1 MGVPVL
7 TRFLPHAFLLLA
19 LLAASVVPAFA
30 NTDDLLKLEQGWEYR
45 WGDSPVGVDGIPEWV
60 RSSDPADWQAI
71 GFPSNPPGREGREHA
86 WFRVTLPE
94 GEWQDPVLYI
104 FSVDIIVQ
112 VWLNNELIYQYG
124 TFDAEGRGR
133 FEGWPWHEIPL
144 PGDFQG
150 QTAYFR
156 VFSNYTDIGLWGEVG
171 VLDHAQLVLRI
182 IQQSAEGLIVAA
194 LTGLIG
200 LLALVFALIQRKQR
214 SFASIALFGFA
225 ASAMLVAESQASLLV
240 LYRPLFWDYLAAGS
254 YYMIPVA
261 LALLLQQWLSGQG
274 PTAARWLWKLHLVYV
289 VGALG
294 LSAMGWVDL
303 SSTFPPFDALL
314 MASLLILMV
323 SAARRF
329 RGLAIEQRLL
339 LATFA
344 VFSVF
349 LILDMAVAHGVLPWG
364 RVPVS
369 WGALGFSLAIIS
381 IAVWHYS
388 TTHQALYTLT
398 AQLEQKVAERTARAE
413 GLAQREAARA
423 SLLSLESRKNETL
436 FDLISTLQDSASVD
450 EAFRRLSSALPDLY
464 LPVAGCFY
472 QHQPDGRYTRLVTW
486 GELDDRFPEK
496 YGTAML
502 LPADTPALIAVDQ
515 APDQLSFRMRLETAQ
530 PGAEPAGLL
539 LLARPALP
547 ELVQDYSLV
556 RLIGWVQQSV
566 EKIAITLSALML
578 REELR
583 RFSYEDGLTGLKNR
597 RHFDE
602 LFGHEKEVSLR
613 TGRPLSLLMFDL
625 DHFKQFNDDYGHEAG
640 DEALRHVGRLLDRH
654 FRGSDVV
661 CRYGGEEFVV
671 LMPGAPLAEALLRAE
686 TLRKLIADEPVVVAG
701 QPLTK
706 LTISGGVACWPDTT
720 DQFDSL
726 MRAADA
732 ALYKAKRAGRNRVEA
747 AGQQQ
752 AVS

>member
-1 MGVPVL
+1 MGAPVL
-7 TRFLPHAFLLLA
+7 TRFLPHVLLFLLL
-19 LLAASVVPAFA
+19 LAGSAVPAFA
-30 NTDDLLKLEQGWEYR
+30 DSDDLLKLDRGWEFR
-45 WGDSPVGVDGIPEWV
+45 WGDSPVEADGVPAWV
-60 RSSDPADWQAI
+60 RSPEPAEWQAI
-71 GFPSNPPGREGREHA
+71 GFPSNPPGREGREHV
-86 WFRVTLPE
+86 WFRITLPD

-112 VWLNNELIYQYG
+112 VWLDKALIYQYG
-124 TFDAEGRGR
+124 TLDAEGRGR

-150 QTAYFR
+150 KTVYFR

-171 VLDHAQLVLRI
+171 VLDHAQLVLRV
-182 IQQSAEGLIVAA
+182 IQQSAEGLIIAT

-200 LLALVFALIQRKQR
+200 LLALVFALIQRSQR
-214 SFASIALFGFA
+214 SFASIALFAFA
-225 ASAMLVAESQASLLV
+225 VATMLVAESQASQLV
-240 LYRPLFWDYLAAGS
+240 LAQPLFWDYLAAGS
-254 YYMIPVA
+254 YYLIPVA
-261 LALLLQQWLSGQG
+261 LALLLQQWLSGHG
-274 PTAARWLWKLHLVYV
+274 PTAARWLWKLHLVYLI
-289 VGALG
+289 GALG
-294 LSAMGWVDL
+294 LSMAGWLDL
-303 SSTFPPFDALL
+303 SMTFPPFDALL
-314 MASLLILMV
+314 LVTLVILMV
-323 SAARRF
+323 SAGRRV
-329 RGLAIEQRLL
+329 RRLAAEQRLL

-344 VFSVF
+344 LFSVF

-381 IAVWHYS
+381 IALWHYS
-388 TTHQALYTLT
+388 TTYQALYNLT
-398 AQLEQKVAERTARAE
+398 GQLEQKVAERTARAE

-450 EAFRRLSSALPDLY
+450 EAFQRLASALPGLY
-464 LPVAGCFY
+464 QPVAGCFY

-486 GELDDRFPEK
+486 GNLDQSFPDQ

-502 LPADTPALIAVDQ
+502 LPADTPTLIAADQ
-515 APDQLSFRMRLETAQ
+515 VPDQLSFRLRLQTAQ

-539 LLARPALP
+539 LLARPAFP

-566 EKIAITLSALML
+566 EKIAITLSALVL

-602 LFGHEKEVSLR
+602 LFGHEREVSLR

-640 DEALRHVGRLLDRH
+640 DEALRHVGRILNRH

-671 LMPGAPLAEALLRAE
+671 LMPGAPMAEALVRAE
-686 TLRKLIADEPVVVAG
+686 TLRHLIAGEPVVVG
-701 QPLTK
+701 HQPLAH

-720 DQFDSL
+720 DQFDAL

-732 ALYKAKRAGRNRVEA
+732 ALYQAKRTGRNRVEA

-752 AVS
+752 PLP